1 MLVKGEQLVERGW
14 GRRKERRLKQEVMRE
29 VACRE
34 ENTRARW
41 VIEWFGK
48 RRGWKSEEN
57 GRRGGQ

>member
-1 MLVKGEQLVERGW
+1 MLVKGKLLVEKDGV
-14 GRRKERRLKQEVMRE
+14 GEKERRLRVEVMRV

-48 RRGWKSEEN
+48 RRG
-57 GRRGGQ
+57 